1 MQTFQLLGAGV
12 LLAGL
17 GFLFLPGQ
25 RSGTPAEPPQ
35 SPQASGH
42 CVLVVEGDRDRLAIT
57 HAARKPDPW
66 AGVPQG
72 FASDWTLAIRD
83 AGGRVLVELPIDV
96 SKFDTGALRK
106 GQPVRVEGCVVRD
119 ARIAMLVNVPWFAA
133 AATYEFAR
141 TGDAGGRVALG
152 SVPAAT
158 VARLAGGGR

>member
-1 MQTFQLLGAGV
+1 MQVSHLLGAGI

-17 GFLFLPGQ
+17 GFLFVPG
-25 RSGTPAEPPQ
+25 GPAGHPAEPPAA
-35 SPQASGH
+35 PPASGH

-57 HAARKPDPW
+57 HAVRKPDPW

-83 AGGRVLVELPIDV
+83 AGDRVLAEVPVDV
-96 SKFDTGALRK
+96 SKFETGALQK
-106 GQPVRVEGCVVRD
+106 GQALRVEGCIVKD
-119 ARIAMLVNVPWFAA
+119 ARIAMLVNVPWFET

-141 TGDAGGRVALG
+141 AGDAGGRVAIG

-158 VARLAGGGR
+158 VQRLAGGGR